1 MTVLW
6 REQYKIGIELIDKQ
20 HEELF
25 RRLSVFIDVL
35 RNGTPL
41 EQKMDEIEKT
51 FHFMGEYV
59 QVHFQSEE
67 ALQRKIDYPDYE
79 KHRLIH
85 ESFRREIKAFQE
97 EFYKDK
103 YNEDLIMAFSGR
115 LLTWLINHVTGDD
128 QHITKHVPKGGVDI
142 ES

>member
-1 MTVLW
+1 MLW
-6 REQYKIGIELIDKQ
+6 REQSKIGVELVDQQ

-25 RRLSVFIDVL
+25 RRLSAFIDVL
-35 RNGTPL
+35 RNSTPL

-67 ALQRKIDYPDYE
+67 DLQAKIGYPEFE
-79 KHRLIH
+79 KHRRIH
-85 ESFRREIKAFQE
+85 DSFKQEINAFQE

-128 QHITKHVPKGGVDI
+128 QNIAKYVPSGGVDI